1 MSAGNVLNAAL
12 GGITFHADT
21 TRGWLLQGITGWT
34 SLAESKAEVRERPQ
48 AHGAFDPG
56 TDWRKSLAISLKVAW
71 LGDDQQ
77 ELEQAIDSLN
87 DLGALDHPVPLSVT
101 TTAGTRSRTVSIR
114 SIDPPDG
121 HGRSNLG
128 DIPIDMIAMDPRVYS
143 PAASDITGPPRHGG
157 GLLFD
162 SPLRTG
168 WTGDVDRSP
177 STLARDGNVIATNL
191 FKNPSFDPEGQMP
204 VLTSGAGVNM
214 HDGVA
219 TLTTTNN
226 KDLNGAVFG
235 ISMQPG
241 IYYIAFRVA
250 NWTSQTPSPSN
261 APRVFVVRDLNDM
274 TLYSTNVLQYPSDG
288 VMYQTVNVRDTASSN
303 IGIGFLGPDVN
314 GGTVDVSQ
322 VLVCTSADWQAMQE
336 AGIAW
341 FDGDSYRGHLLFPV
355 GFGEPGDDG
364 RARFANTGTAPT
376 SVSLTLTG
384 GGSQGVTLKRVEN
397 GATLTLARPCNAN
410 DRIVFDSSDGSVL
423 LNDQAELSGWMTSDD
438 FDGFDVGAAQTCTV
452 QLGILGEPVGDPRLV
467 LTGAPARW

>member
-34 SLAESKAEVRERPQ
+34 SLAESKAEIRERPQ

-157 GLLFD
+157 GVLFD

-177 STLARDGNVIATNL
+177 STLTRDGNVIATNL
-191 FKNPSFDPEGQMP
+191 AINPKSLASSQKNNTSCTAVQDGDWCKLVPNTSNSDTTQGWSYFNPGVSIAAGDYYVVARLMSDYPDTYRVAFFNNTNPNIAAYFNPGYDGSLFIYKITIANANGFTFQTIGQYP
-204 VLTSGAGVNM
+204 LWIRA
-214 HDGVA
+214 
-219 TLTTTNN
+219 L
-226 KDLNGAVFG
+226 
-235 ISMQPG
+235 G
-241 IYYIAFRVA
+241 IY
-250 NWTSQTPSPSN
+250 
-261 APRVFVVRDLNDM
+261 
-274 TLYSTNVLQYPSDG
+274 
-288 VMYQTVNVRDTASSN
+288 TA
-303 IGIGFLGPDVN
+303 
-314 GGTVDVSQ
+314 
-322 VLVCTSADWQAMQE
+322 ADWQAMQE

>member
-162 SPLRTG
+162 SPFRTG

-177 STLARDGNVIATNL
+177 STLARDGNVIAKNHYADPNALINQGGWSSNGNL
-191 FKNPSFDPEGQMP
+191 AAIRAE
-204 VLTSGAGVNM
+204 
-214 HDGVA
+214 DGIHW
-219 TLTTTNN
+219 TL
-226 KDLNGAVFG
+226 DA
-235 ISMQPG
+235 
-241 IYYIAFRVA
+241 
-250 NWTSQTPSPSN
+250 PSPYH
-261 APRVFVVRDLNDM
+261 VFCFL
-274 TLYSTNVLQYPSDG
+274 TL
-288 VMYQTVNVRDTASSN
+288 M
-303 IGIGFLGPDVN
+303 N
-314 GGTVDVSQ
+314 GGGNTGMVGFARWNETGEKASIENSTELDSGPGWCASLLGEGNHALFGQ
-322 VLVCTSADWQAMQE
+322 LGFSLTPLEYGLYTAADWQAMQE
-336 AGIAW
+336 ARIAW
-341 FDGDSYRGHLLFPV
+341 FDGDSYPGHLLFPV

-364 RARFANTGTAPT
+364 RARFINTGTAPT